1 MEINT
6 TRFGNINLEDS
17 PVINLRGPIL
27 GFEHLNRYTL
37 IHQKEDSAFWW
48 FQSID
53 DGAVA
58 FVVVNPCLIKEDY
71 EPELR
76 DDDVALLEIEDPSD
90 VQLLVVVT
98 IRSNPTQ
105 ISANMR
111 APIVINLKQKLG
123 KQIVLDDDSYDVQ
136 HRIETN
142 SNGYNS

>member
-6 TRFGNINLEDS
+6 TRFGNINLEDA
-17 PVINLRGPIL
+17 PMINMRGPIL

-48 FQSID
+48 LQSVD

-58 FVVVNPCLIKEDY
+58 FVVVNPFLIKDNY
-71 EPELR
+71 APELR
-76 DDDVALLEIEDPSD
+76 DDDVALLEIKDQSD

-111 APIVINLKQKLG
+111 APIVINLKEKLG

-136 HRIETN
+136 HRIETD
-142 SNGYNS
+142 SN